1 MIKEKVMSMLVWLR
15 NKLFGD
21 PSTNQKEPA
30 AAVEVVVP
38 KPVEIVVPT
47 PAPAPAPEPV
57 DPQITDSITAGRP
70 PKRKYTKKT
79 TTAKKVRK

>member
-15 NKLFGD
+15 NKKD
-21 PSTNQKEPA
+21 PA

-47 PAPAPAPEPV
+47 PAPAPEPV
-57 DPQITDSITAGRP
+57 DPQITDSITAGKP

>member
-1 MIKEKVMSMLVWLR
+1 MIKEKVMSILVWLR

-21 PSTNQKEPA
+21 PSVNQKEPA

-47 PAPAPAPEPV
+47 PAPAPEPV

-79 TTAKKVRK
+79 TTAKKVKK

>member
-1 MIKEKVMSMLVWLR
+1 MIKEKSMLIWLR
-15 NKLFGD
+15 DKLFGD
-21 PSTNQKEPA
+21 PSAKPKEPVP
-30 AAVEVVVP
+30 AVEVVA
-38 KPVEIVVPT
+38 
-47 PAPAPAPEPV
+47 APPPAPEPV